1 MQNHE
6 QQLFLQFHE
15 SLAPAV
21 QRDIKHYLFV
31 YDMYLDERDP
41 KARETLLGEMNML
54 ERKYNLEVTHGN
66 KNNQCEG
73 A

>member
-1 MQNHE
+1 MNKTE
-6 QQLFLQFHE
+6 QQLFLQFYN

-31 YDMYLDERDP
+31 YDMYLDKQDP
-41 KARETLLGEMNML
+41 KVRETLLGEMNML
-54 ERKYNLEVTHGN
+54 ERKYNLEVTHEN
-66 KNNQCEG
+66 KNNQREG

>member
-1 MQNHE
+1 MNNTE
-6 QQLFLQFHE
+6 QQLFLQFYN
-15 SLAPAV
+15 SLAPEV

-31 YDMYLDERDP
+31 YDMYLDEQNP

-66 KNNQCEG
+66 KNTQR
-73 A
+73 

>member
-1 MQNHE
+1 MNNTE
-6 QQLFLQFHE
+6 QQLFLQFYN
-15 SLAPAV
+15 SLAPEV

-41 KARETLLGEMNML
+41 KAQGTLLMEMHML

>member
-1 MQNHE
+1 MNNTE
-6 QQLFLQFHE
+6 QQLFLQFYN

-41 KARETLLGEMNML
+41 KARATLLGEMNML

-66 KNNQCEG
+66 KNNQPAG

>member
-6 QQLFLQFHE
+6 QQLFLQFYN
-15 SLAPAV
+15 SLAPEV
-21 QRDIKHYLFV
+21 QRDIKHYLFL
-31 YDMYLDERDP
+31 YDWYLDEKDP
-41 KARETLLGEMNML
+41 KARGTLQIEMNML

-66 KNNQCEG
+66 KNNQREG

>member
-6 QQLFLQFHE
+6 QQLFLQFYNL
-15 SLAPAV
+15 LAPEV

-41 KARETLLGEMNML
+41 KARETMLGEMNML
-54 ERKYNLEVTHGN
+54 EGKYNLEVTHGGN
-66 KNNQCEG
+66 KNNQR
-73 A
+73 

>member
-1 MQNHE
+1 MNNTE
-6 QQLFLQFHE
+6 QQLFLHFYN

-31 YDMYLDERDP
+31 YDMYLDEQDP

-54 ERKYNLEVTHGN
+54 ERKYNLEVTHGGN
-66 KNNQCEG
+66 KNNQR
-73 A
+73 

>member
-1 MQNHE
+1 MRDYE
-6 QQLFLQFHE
+6 QQLFLQFFN

-31 YDMYLDERDP
+31 YDMYLDEQNQ
-41 KARETLLGEMNML
+41 KARETLLGEMHML

-66 KNNQCEG
+66 KNKQPAG
-73 A
+73 S